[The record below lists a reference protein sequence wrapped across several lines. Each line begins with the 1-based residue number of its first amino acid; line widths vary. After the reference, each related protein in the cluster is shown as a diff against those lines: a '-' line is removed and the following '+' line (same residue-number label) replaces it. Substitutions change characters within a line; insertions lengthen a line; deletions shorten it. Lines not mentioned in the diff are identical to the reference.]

1 MLRLEHVC
9 VRWSLSVCV
18 GVCVCVCVRE
28 RERER
33 ERERDRERQRDR
45 GASVTQQPSLS
56 IRPSLARL
64 HATHAST
71 RTF

>member
-1 MLRLEHVC
+1 MTYKLGPFGKISHFLHFSTYKLVTYLEPNMA
-9 VRWSLSVCV
+9 LL
-18 GVCVCVCVRE
+18 VCVCE
-28 RERER
+28 RERE
-33 ERERDRERQRDR
+33 R

-56 IRPSLARL
+56 IRSSLTRS